1 MTPEVDVA
9 VVGAGMAGLTAAHEL
24 RRAGLSVRV
33 YEQLPQ
39 VGGRMRS
46 VRHEGWTVDTGA
58 EQVEPRGY
66 RATWELL
73 RRVGATPADVPRV
86 GGGVAVWRGGRAHP
100 GVGEPTAVLTGAG
113 LSARARRDLAAFT
126 AWTGR
131 RRARFDGDRPEGSP
145 LGAATLRETAAR
157 YHPDLHDYLLQA
169 VAGCFFGWDT
179 ARSAAAPLVSLLLE
193 TGSPSG
199 WRTYRDGMDF
209 LARRLAAGTDVVTGR
224 PVREVTDAG
233 GHAVLRFDDGEV
245 RARAAVLAV
254 PAPVALAL
262 RPDAPAEERPF
273 LTACAFTPMM
283 KVSCLLDRPLA
294 PPARRPVH
302 ILLTPAVEEDALSGV
317 VVDHAKDP
325 GRAPAGRGLV
335 TLVASPRRV
344 RELLDA
350 APEEAADV
358 LVRAAERYVPGIGGA
373 RRHHLVHAFRHGL
386 PEATPQALRERPG
399 FVARPVRA
407 VEYAGDWLMLRPASE
422 GAVRAGA
429 LAASRVLS
437 RLGRH
442 RPSGPDRTEEP
453 AEDRAD
459 DRPWKRSEDRA
470 DDRPGERSEEI
481 RATA

>member
-1 MTPEVDVA
+1 MRPDLDVA
-9 VVGAGMAGLTAAHEL
+9 VVGAGIAGLTAAHEL

-33 YEQLPQ
+33 YEQLPE

-46 VRHEGWTVDTGA
+46 VRRDGWTVDTGA
-58 EQVEPRGY
+58 EQLAPRGY

-73 RRVGATPADVPRV
+73 RRVGAGPAEVPRV
-86 GGGVAVWRGGRAHP
+86 GGLPAVWRDGRARL

-113 LSARARRDLAAFT
+113 LSARARLDLAAFS

-131 RRARFDGDRPEGSP
+131 HRARFDGDRPEDSP
-145 LGAATLRETAAR
+145 FGAATVREAAAR
-157 YHPDLHDYLLQA
+157 YHPDLHDYLLQP

-193 TGSPSG
+193 AGSPSG
-199 WRTYRDGMDF
+199 WRTYRTGMDF
-209 LARRLAAGTDVVTGR
+209 LARRLAEDTDVEAGR
-224 PVREVTDAG
+224 AVREVTDAG
-233 GHAVLRFDDGEV
+233 DHVVLRLDDGEV

-254 PAPVALAL
+254 PAPVAAVL
-262 RPDAPAEERPF
+262 RPDVPADERPF
-273 LTACAFTPMM
+273 LTACTFTPML
-283 KVSCLLDRPLA
+283 KISYLLERPLA
-294 PPARRPVH
+294 PPARRPLH
-302 ILLTPAVEEDALSGV
+302 ILLTPAAEDDVLSGV

-325 GRAPAGRGLV
+325 GRAPAGRGLI
-335 TLVASPRRV
+335 TLVAGPRRV
-344 RELLDA
+344 RDLLDA
-350 APEEAADV
+350 SPDDAAHV
-358 LVRAAERYVPGIGGA
+358 LIRAAERYVPGITGA

-399 FVARPVRA
+399 FLARPARA
-407 VEYAGDWLMLRPASE
+407 VEYAGDWVMLRPASE

-442 RPSGPDRTEEP
+442 RPSADR
-453 AEDRAD
+453 AED
-459 DRPWKRSEDRA
+459 S
-470 DDRPGERSEEI
+470 

>member
-1 MTPEVDVA
+1 MRPDLDVA
-9 VVGAGMAGLTAAHEL
+9 VVGAGIAGLTAAHEL

-33 YEQLPQ
+33 YEQLPE

-46 VRHEGWTVDTGA
+46 VRRDGWTVDTGA
-58 EQVEPRGY
+58 EQLAPRGY

-73 RRVGATPADVPRV
+73 RRVGAGPAEVPQV
-86 GGGVAVWRGGRAHP
+86 GGLPAVWRDGRARL

-113 LSARARRDLAAFT
+113 LSARARLDLAAFS

-131 RRARFDGDRPEGSP
+131 HRARFDGDRPEDSP
-145 LGAATLRETAAR
+145 FGAATVREAAAR
-157 YHPDLHDYLLQA
+157 YHPDLHDYLLQP

-193 TGSPSG
+193 AGSPSG
-199 WRTYRDGMDF
+199 WRTYRTGMDF
-209 LARRLAAGTDVVTGR
+209 LARRLAEDTDVEAGR
-224 PVREVTDAG
+224 AVREVTDAG
-233 GHAVLRFDDGEV
+233 DHVVLRLDDGEV

-254 PAPVALAL
+254 PAPVAAAL
-262 RPDAPAEERPF
+262 RPDVPADERPF
-273 LTACAFTPMM
+273 LTACTFTPML
-283 KVSCLLDRPLA
+283 KISYLLERPLA
-294 PPARRPVH
+294 PPARRPLH
-302 ILLTPAVEEDALSGV
+302 ILLTPAAEDDVLSGV

-325 GRAPAGRGLV
+325 GRAPAGRGLI
-335 TLVASPRRV
+335 TLVAGPRRV
-344 RELLDA
+344 RDLLDA
-350 APEEAADV
+350 SPDDAAHV
-358 LVRAAERYVPGIGGA
+358 LIRAAERYVPGITGA

-399 FVARPVRA
+399 FLARPARA
-407 VEYAGDWLMLRPASE
+407 VEYAGDWVMLRPASE

-442 RPSGPDRTEEP
+442 RPS
-453 AEDRAD
+453 ADRA
-459 DRPWKRSEDRA
+459 
-470 DDRPGERSEEI
+470 EES